1 MASSN
6 IARLG
11 VVLGL
16 DMAEFT
22 ANIDKAISENRKLKN
37 EIQRHTNAAVREL
50 NALTEATAD
59 YGREV
64 TKVEQIQRQIA
75 AGKFASATDDLKQ
88 RLLAQAAAYDAK
100 VAAEKKSF
108 DGTKLTMAQQQALAY
123 QTTDLVTQIASGQN
137 ALIAMLQQGGQ
148 LKDSMGGFSN
158 MFKVLAA
165 QFTPFRVGLAA
176 AAATIG
182 TFAIAAYQGYQES
195 DKLAKQLVL
204 TGNYANLTQKSFL
217 NLAATISDKTN
228 VSIGKSRDILMQLA
242 SSGKVSGDA
251 IESVANAIALVS
263 KFSGESAEEVSQR
276 LIPAFSGGSS
286 TIKSLNDT
294 MRFLTLEQYRQIE
307 ALDKTG
313 KKQQAMTIA
322 ADALTAKLNQQKQT
336 LSPLEQAWQKVKN
349 AASSAWDSMMG
360 LGRMESTQ
368 ERLDRTVKALNAAY
382 KDLNDA
388 AGHQKAPIAGRV
400 MQLEKLKAEL
410 TRQLAQEN
418 EAREKAAEESNK
430 ISLYEKAGGLQKE
443 LALQD
448 EFLKAST
455 ENRYDK
461 AILAANEEQRIYI
474 DAEKQ
479 IALARQDIAKKNRD
493 ENFVF
498 ASQNAKVLAEQE
510 LRIERD
516 KQEKIRQLI
525 LNSSANVSG
534 AAFRIQQEQIVAD
547 AAKQIQ
553 EARLENEKRNRQE
566 GFKFAEQNAQDLAT
580 REVEIELQ
588 KQNALRNLR
597 DSIYEENRRAEEV
610 EANETKKRFEDQV
623 LAKNIEIGEEIKAQ
637 RVRQEQL
644 QLDYQ
649 LIGASQKEKELAE
662 SRLKLAQ
669 DIRDVETKY
678 GRTDEAKGMIGR
690 LMDAQRL
697 KEQNIELIDSLRK
710 TEQVH
715 NAVFGNMMNAIEQFV
730 RTGKMSFKDLA
741 RSIIA
746 DLIMIQ
752 LRAQAIAL
760 FRMLSQS
767 VPMPSAYDANI
778 SSGQTT
784 PPSYW
789 FKGPKAAGGPVD
801 TGGAY
806 LVGEKGP
813 ELFMPRTAGT
823 IVPNHAMS
831 SIGSTTITNNYI
843 SAIDVKS
850 FEDRILG
857 SANAIWAASMYAQ
870 KRLPVGAGRM

>member
-16 DMAEFT
+16 DMAEFK
-22 ANIDKAISENRKLKN
+22 ANIDAAISKQRELKN
-37 EIQRHTNAAVREL
+37 EIQRHTNAAVKEL
-50 NALTEATAD
+50 YALTNATND
-59 YGREV
+59 YGKEL
-64 TKVEQIQRQIA
+64 TKVEQIQREIDV
-75 AGKFASATDDLKQ
+75 GRFASATQDMKN

-108 DGTKLTMAQQQALAY
+108 DAGKLTMAQQQALAY

-251 IESVANAIALVS
+251 MESVATAMATVS
-263 KFSGESAEEVSQR
+263 RFTGETAEEVSQR
-276 LIPAFSGGSS
+276 LLPALSGGASS
-286 TIKSLNDT
+286 IKDLNDK
-294 MRFLTLEQYRQIE
+294 MRFLTFEQYRQIA
-307 ALDKTG
+307 ALDKFG
-313 KKQQAMTIA
+313 QGQQAMKIA
-322 ADALTAKLNQQKQT
+322 ADALNAKLKGQEEALGT
-336 LSPLEQAWQKVKN
+336 LQKVWEAVGN
-349 AASSAWDSMMG
+349 AASWAWNAMMG
-360 LGRMESTQ
+360 IGRKLDPAEVLRQQIDDMNAVIES
-368 ERLDRTVKALNAAY
+368 AAPEA
-382 KDLNDA
+382 DST
-388 AGHQKAPIAGRV
+388 ISMV
-400 MQLEKLKAEL
+400 MQRDAMQKQLDELLKK
-410 TRQLAQEN
+410 N
-418 EAREKAAEESNK
+418 EERRKQDADNAKK
-430 ISLYEKAGGLQKE
+430 ISLYEKAGGFQKE

-461 AILAANEEQRIYI
+461 AILVANEEQRIYI

-547 AAKQIQ
+547 ATKQIQ

-597 DSIYEENRRAEEV
+597 NSIYEESRRAEEA

-697 KEQNIELIDSLRK
+697 KEQNIDLIDSLRRV
-710 TEQVH
+710 EQVH

-752 LRAQAIAL
+752 LRAQATAL
-760 FRMLSQS
+760 FGMIFGNIGTALTYGTNIGSQQTNMLQQQDS
-767 VPMPSAYDANI
+767 
-778 SSGQTT
+778 
-784 PPSYW
+784 W
-789 FKGPKAAGGPVD
+789 FKGPRAAGGPVD

-823 IVPNHAMS
+823 IVPNHAM
-831 SIGSTTITNNYI
+831 GSVGGTTITNNYI